1 MIDVQNQKIEE
12 PTPWVEKYRP
22 NVLSDIISH
31 EQVIST
37 IRKFVEKGELP
48 HLLLHGPPGTG
59 KTSTILAVCKELYG
73 DSRSSFVLELNAS
86 DDRGISVVRDQIK
99 TFAESK
105 NHYNTCERTSL
116 KLIIL
121 DEADH
126 MTFPAQNAMRR
137 IMENYAKNVRFCL
150 LCNYVNK
157 ITPAIQSRCTSFR
170 FSPLKEEYMKNK
182 AIDIAKSENVDL
194 TKNGLES
201 LIRVGR
207 GDMRRIL
214 NCLQVVSLSHKN
226 MVIDENVILST
237 LDIPLPSEVKDILEH
252 FTKSSIKESYEFVTK
267 LQHHKGY
274 SIKDIM
280 VCLYE
285 SILTYNFPDSAVC
298 ILLKNFGEIEERC
311 SSGAS
316 EQITLSALISAFVE
330 FRSELFRLKY
340 DINTAEKL

>member
-1 MIDVQNQKIEE
+1 MTEVQHQKTEE
-12 PTPWVEKYRP
+12 LTPWVEKYRP

-37 IRKFVEKGELP
+37 IKKFVQKGELP

-86 DDRGISVVRDQIK
+86 DDRGINVIRDQIK

-105 NHYNTCERTSL
+105 NHYNTCEKTTL

-157 ITPAIQSRCTSFR
+157 ITPAIQSRCTAFR
-170 FSPLKEEYMKNK
+170 FSPLKKEYMMNK
-182 AIDIAKSENVDL
+182 ALDIAKSENVNV
-194 TKNGLES
+194 TKEGLES
-201 LIRVGR
+201 LIRVGH

-226 MVIDENVILST
+226 LTIDENIILST
-237 LDIPLPSEVKDILEH
+237 LDIPLPNEIKQILEH
-252 FTKSSIKESYEFVTK
+252 FMKNTIKESYEFVSE
-267 LQHHKGY
+267 LQYNKGY

-280 VCLYE
+280 KCLYDMV
-285 SILTYNFPDSAVC
+285 LTYDFPDSAFC
-298 ILLKNFGEIEERC
+298 LLLKNFGEIEERC
-311 SSGAS
+311 SSGAN
-316 EQITLSALISAFVE
+316 EQITLSALISSFVE
-330 FRSELFRLKY
+330 FREELFKLKY
-340 DINTAEKL
+340 DIKNI

>member
-1 MIDVQNQKIEE
+1 MAEVQIQKIEE
-12 PTPWVEKYRP
+12 LTPWVEKYRP
-22 NVLSDIISH
+22 NVLNDIISH

-37 IRKFVEKGELP
+37 IQKFVQKGELP

-73 DSRSSFVLELNAS
+73 ESRSSFVLELNAS

-105 NHYNTCERTSL
+105 NHYNTCEKTAL

-126 MTFPAQNAMRR
+126 MTYPAQNAMRR

-170 FSPLKEEYMKNK
+170 FSPLKKEYMVNK
-182 AIDIAKSENVDL
+182 ALDIAKSENVEL
-194 TKNGLES
+194 TKDGLDS
-201 LIRVGR
+201 LIHVGR

-226 MVIDENVILST
+226 MTIDQNVILST
-237 LDIPLPSEVKDILEH
+237 LDIPLPGEVKEILNH
-252 FTKSSIKESYEFVTK
+252 FTKSTMKESYEFVTK
-267 LQHHKGY
+267 LQSTKGY

-280 VCLYE
+280 VNLYE
-285 SILTYNFPDSAVC
+285 SILTYDFPDSAMC
-298 ILLKNFGEIEERC
+298 LLLKNFGEIEERC
-311 SSGAS
+311 SSGAN
-316 EQITLSALISAFVE
+316 EQITLSALISAFIE
-330 FRSELFRLKY
+330 FRTELFKMKY
-340 DINTAEKL
+340 DMNNI

>member
-1 MIDVQNQKIEE
+1 MTEVEQQRGSEL
-12 PTPWVEKYRP
+12 TPWVEKYRP
-22 NVLSDIISH
+22 NVLNDIISH

-37 IRKFVEKGELP
+37 IKRFVQKGELP

-73 DSRSSFVLELNAS
+73 DKRSSFVLELNAS
-86 DDRGISVVRDQIK
+86 DDRGINVIRDQIK

-105 NHYNTCERTSL
+105 NHYTTCEKTTL

-126 MTFPAQNAMRR
+126 MTYPAQNAMRR

-157 ITPAIQSRCTSFR
+157 ITPAIQSRCTAFR
-170 FSPLKEEYMKNK
+170 FAPLKKEYMKNK
-182 AIDIAKSENVDL
+182 ALDIAKSENVNL
-194 TKNGLES
+194 TEGGIDS
-201 LIRVGR
+201 LIRVGH

-226 MVIDENVILST
+226 LIIDENVILST
-237 LDIPLPSEVKDILEH
+237 LDIPLPSETKKILEY
-252 FTKSSIKESYEFVTK
+252 FTKGSIKESYEFVSN
-267 LQHHKGY
+267 LQYDKGY
-274 SIKDIM
+274 STKDIM
-280 VCLYE
+280 MCLYE
-285 SILTYNFPDSAVC
+285 SVLTYDFPDSAFC
-298 ILLKNFGEIEERC
+298 LLLKNFGEIEERC

-330 FRSELFRLKY
+330 FRTELFKLKY
-340 DINTAEKL
+340 DMSNI

>member
-1 MIDVQNQKIEE
+1 MIDVQNQKPEE
-12 PTPWVEKYRP
+12 LTPWVEKYRP
-22 NVLSDIISH
+22 NVLNDIISH

-37 IRKFVEKGELP
+37 IQKFVEKGELP

-86 DDRGISVVRDQIK
+86 DDRGINVVRDQIK

-105 NHYNTCERTSL
+105 NHYNTCEKTSL

-137 IMENYAKNVRFCL
+137 IMENYAKNVRFCM

-157 ITPAIQSRCTSFR
+157 ITPAIQSRCTSFK
-170 FSPLKEEYMKNK
+170 FSPLKEEYMINK
-182 AIDIAKSENVDL
+182 ALDIAKSENVKL
-194 TKNGLES
+194 TKEGLES

-226 MVIDENVILST
+226 MTIDENVILST
-237 LDIPLPSEVKDILEH
+237 LDIPLPNEVKDILEH
-252 FTKSSIKESYEFVTK
+252 FMKSSIKESYEFVTK
-267 LQHHKGY
+267 MQYSKGY

-285 SILTYNFPDSAVC
+285 SILTYDFPDSAVC
-298 ILLKNFGEIEERC
+298 LLLKNFGEIEERC

-330 FRSELFRLKY
+330 FRSELFKMKY
-340 DINTAEKL
+340 DISNI

>member
-1 MIDVQNQKIEE
+1 MTEVQSQKIEE
-12 PTPWVEKYRP
+12 LTPWVEKYRP
-22 NVLSDIISH
+22 NVLNDIISH

-37 IRKFVEKGELP
+37 IQKFVEKGELP

-73 DSRSSFVLELNAS
+73 ESRSSFVLELNAS

-105 NHYNTCERTSL
+105 NHYNTCEKTSL

-170 FSPLKEEYMKNK
+170 FSPLKKENMINK
-182 AIDIAKSENVDL
+182 ALDIANSEKVDL
-194 TKNGLES
+194 TKDGLES

-226 MVIDENVILST
+226 MTIDENVILST
-237 LDIPLPSEVKDILEH
+237 LDIPLPEEVKSILEH

-267 LQHHKGY
+267 LQHNKGY

-280 VCLYE
+280 INIYE
-285 SILTYNFPDSAVC
+285 SILTYDFPDSAVC

-311 SSGAS
+311 SSGAN
-316 EQITLSALISAFVE
+316 EQITLSALISAFIE
-330 FRSELFRLKY
+330 FRTELFKLKY
-340 DINTAEKL
+340 DMNKI

>member
-1 MIDVQNQKIEE
+1 MIDVKPIKIDE
-12 PTPWVEKYRP
+12 PVPWVEKYRP
-22 NVLSDIISH
+22 GVLNDIISH

-73 DSRSSFVLELNAS
+73 ESRSSFVLELNAS
-86 DDRGISVVRDQIK
+86 DDRGITVVREQIK

-105 NHYNTCERTSL
+105 NHYNICERTSL

-150 LCNYVNK
+150 ICNYVNK

-170 FSPLKEEYMKNK
+170 FSPLKEEYMLNK
-182 AIDIAKSENVDL
+182 ALDIAKSENVNI
-194 TKNGLES
+194 TQNGVES

-237 LDIPLPSEVKDILEH
+237 LDIPLPSEIKFILEH
-252 FTKSSIKESYEFVTK
+252 LTKSTIKESYEIIAK
-267 LQHHKGY
+267 LQEDKGY

-280 VCLYE
+280 ICLYE
-285 SILTYNFPDSAVC
+285 AVLTYDYPDSAIC
-298 ILLKNFGEIEERC
+298 LLLKNFGEIEERC
-311 SSGAS
+311 ASGAT
-316 EQITLSALISAFVE
+316 EQITLSSLISAFIE
-330 FRSELFRLKY
+330 FRNELFKLKY
-340 DINTAEKL
+340 EPNKA

>member
-1 MIDVQNQKIEE
+1 MKGVSQILKN
-12 PTPWVEKYRP
+12 VEKYRP

-37 IRKFVEKGELP
+37 IRKFVQKGELP

-86 DDRGISVVRDQIK
+86 DDRGINVIRDQIK

-105 NHYNTCERTSL
+105 NHYNTCEKTTL

-157 ITPAIQSRCTSFR
+157 ITPAIQSRCTAFR
-170 FSPLKEEYMKNK
+170 FSPLKKEYMMNK
-182 AIDIAKSENVDL
+182 ALDIAKSENVNV
-194 TKNGLES
+194 TKEGLES
-201 LIRVGR
+201 LIRVGH

-226 MVIDENVILST
+226 LTIDENIILST
-237 LDIPLPSEVKDILEH
+237 LDIPLPNEIKQILEH
-252 FTKSSIKESYEFVTK
+252 FTKSSIKESYEFVSK
-267 LQHHKGY
+267 LQYNKGY

-280 VCLYE
+280 KCLYDMV
-285 SILTYNFPDSAVC
+285 ITYDFPDSAFC
-298 ILLKNFGEIEERC
+298 LLLKNLGEIEERC

-316 EQITLSALISAFVE
+316 EQITLSALISSFVE
-330 FRSELFRLKY
+330 FRDELFKLKY
-340 DINTAEKL
+340 DIKNI

>member
-1 MIDVQNQKIEE
+1 MIDVQNQKPEE
-12 PTPWVEKYRP
+12 LTPWVEKYRP
-22 NVLSDIISH
+22 NVLNDIISH

-37 IRKFVEKGELP
+37 IQKFVEKGELP

-86 DDRGISVVRDQIK
+86 DDRGINVVRDQIK

-105 NHYNTCERTSL
+105 NHYNTCEKTSL

-137 IMENYAKNVRFCL
+137 IMENYAKNVRFCM

-170 FSPLKEEYMKNK
+170 FSPLKEEYMINK
-182 AIDIAKSENVDL
+182 ALDIAKSENVKL
-194 TKNGLES
+194 TKEGLES

-226 MVIDENVILST
+226 MTIDENVILST
-237 LDIPLPSEVKDILEH
+237 LDIPLPNEVKDILEH
-252 FTKSSIKESYEFVTK
+252 FMKSSIKESYEFVTK
-267 LQHHKGY
+267 MQYSKGY

-285 SILTYNFPDSAVC
+285 SILTYDFPDSAVC
-298 ILLKNFGEIEERC
+298 LLLKNFGEIEERC

-330 FRSELFRLKY
+330 FRSELFKMKY
-340 DINTAEKL
+340 DISNI

>member
-1 MIDVQNQKIEE
+1 MLDVKLPKIEE
-12 PTPWVEKYRP
+12 NTPWVEKYRP
-22 NVLSDIISH
+22 NALNDIISH

-86 DDRGISVVRDQIK
+86 DDRGINVVREQIK

-105 NHYNTCERTSL
+105 NHYTTCEKTCL

-157 ITPAIQSRCTSFR
+157 ITPAIQSRCTAFR
-170 FSPLKEEYMKNK
+170 FSPLKEDSMMGK
-182 AIDIAKSENVDL
+182 ALDIAKFENVDV
-194 TKNGLES
+194 TKEGLKS
-201 LIRVGR
+201 LIRVGH

-226 MVIDENVILST
+226 QTIDENVILST
-237 LDIPLPSEVKDILEH
+237 LDIPLPSEIKNILTH
-252 FTKSSIKESYEFVTK
+252 FTKSTMKESYEFVQK
-267 LQHHKGY
+267 LQYNKGY
-274 SIKDIM
+274 SVKEIM
-280 VCLYE
+280 TSLYE
-285 SILTYNFPDSAVC
+285 LILTYDFPDSAIC
-298 ILLKNFGEIEERC
+298 LLLKNFGELEERC
-311 SSGAS
+311 SSGAN
-316 EQITLSALISAFVE
+316 EKITLSALIGAFIE
-330 FRSELFRLKY
+330 FRNELFKLKY
-340 DINTAEKL
+340 DINNV

>member
-1 MIDVQNQKIEE
+1 MTEVEQQRGSEL
-12 PTPWVEKYRP
+12 TPWVEKYRP
-22 NVLSDIISH
+22 NVLNDIISH

-37 IRKFVEKGELP
+37 IKRFVQKGELP

-73 DSRSSFVLELNAS
+73 DKRSSFVLELNAS
-86 DDRGISVVRDQIK
+86 DDRGINVIRDQIK

-105 NHYNTCERTSL
+105 NHYTTCEKTTL

-126 MTFPAQNAMRR
+126 MTYPAQNAMRR

-150 LCNYVNK
+150 LCNYVNN
-157 ITPAIQSRCTSFR
+157 ITPAIQSRS
-170 FSPLKEEYMKNK
+170 L
-182 AIDIAKSENVDL
+182 DIAKSENVYL
-194 TKNGLES
+194 TEGGIDS
-201 LIRVGR
+201 LICVGH

-226 MVIDENVILST
+226 LVIDENVILST
-237 LDIPLPSEVKDILEH
+237 LDIPLPSETKKILEY
-252 FTKSSIKESYEFVTK
+252 FTKGSIKESYEFVSN
-267 LQHHKGY
+267 LQYDKGY
-274 SIKDIM
+274 STKDIM
-280 VCLYE
+280 MCLYE
-285 SILTYNFPDSAVC
+285 SVLTYDFPDSAFC
-298 ILLKNFGEIEERC
+298 LLLKNFGEIEERC

-330 FRSELFRLKY
+330 FRTELFKLKY
-340 DINTAEKL
+340 DMSNI